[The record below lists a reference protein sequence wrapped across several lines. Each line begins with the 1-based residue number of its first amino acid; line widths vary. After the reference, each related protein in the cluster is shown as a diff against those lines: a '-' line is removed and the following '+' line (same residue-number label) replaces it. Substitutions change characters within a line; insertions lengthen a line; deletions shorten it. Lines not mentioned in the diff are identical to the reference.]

1 MDGPKMKAYIPLFY
15 SVPLEVLPVK
25 KMFDYLP
32 NGSVNLN

>member
-1 MDGPKMKAYIPLFY
+1 MVGLKMKAYIPLFY

-32 NGSVNLN
+32 NGSVDLD